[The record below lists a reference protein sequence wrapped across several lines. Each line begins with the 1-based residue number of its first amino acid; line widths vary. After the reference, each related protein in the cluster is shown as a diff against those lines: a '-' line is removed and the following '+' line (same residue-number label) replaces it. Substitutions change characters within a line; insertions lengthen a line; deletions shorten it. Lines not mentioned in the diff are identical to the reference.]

1 MKNLKSLGFAALLI
15 AVIGLSGCDTGSSAT
30 TITSVPQNPVASEE
44 PIASENPETS
54 ESNVSTE
61 EDATPETNTTSETN
75 ETPDANE
82 TSEDN
87 AVPEND
93 KAPEDQE
100 QSAYTTFTI
109 EEAAHAMT
117 NNGRDLIY
125 GTIDG
130 LLYSLNPDTGVS
142 TFLYD
147 VNPFNDDL
155 LIGGLSYIGDNQFF
169 YSPVRDNTVNRLN
182 IATDEAEVIAD
193 IKFADGLDVYHNKI
207 YTVTY
212 NKSGMLTVLDMD
224 GAKLYTLETDIDD
237 MVGVAHS
244 DRYLY
249 ILSESG
255 NIYQVDSETGRS
267 QLIIEN
273 EDLFETGESFGGVE
287 AIDVLNNHIYLS
299 NVNDSTV
306 YRINQDVRTFE

>member
-1 MKNLKSLGFAALLI
+1 
-15 AVIGLSGCDTGSSAT
+15 LSGCDTGGGSST
-30 TITSVPQNPVASEE
+30 VTSAPQNQAASEE
-44 PIASENPETS
+44 PIASGNPGIS
-54 ESNVSTE
+54 ESNASTE
-61 EDATPETNTTSETN
+61 EPAASENSETTDTDETSDDN
-75 ETPDANE
+75 AASENDETPIEYGD
-82 TSEDN
+82 
-87 AVPEND
+87 
-93 KAPEDQE
+93 
-100 QSAYTTFTI
+100 SAYSTFTI
-109 EEAAHAMT
+109 EAPAHAMT
-117 NNGRDLIY
+117 NNGSELIY
-125 GTIDG
+125 ATIDG
-130 LLYSLNPDTGVS
+130 LLYSLNPATGVS

-147 VNPFNDDL
+147 VNPFNDNL

-182 IATDEAEVIAD
+182 IATDEAAVIAD
-193 IKFADGLDVYHNKI
+193 IKFADGLDVYNNKI

-224 GAKLYTLETDIDD
+224 GAELYTLETDIDD

-255 NIYQVDSETGRS
+255 DIYQVDSENGRS

-273 EDLFETGESFGGVE
+273 EELFETGESFGGVE